1 MCGIA
6 GVILPHHVAS
16 PRSVVQEM
24 VASIRH
30 RGPDGSTFLDQGPM
44 ALGMCRLSINDLEGG
59 TQPLFNRS
67 KSVAVFY
74 NGEIYNYGSLR
85 AELEANG
92 VEFRT
97 HCDGEVICH
106 LYDRYGAGV
115 FARLDGMFAIA
126 LWDRATGQL
135 MLARDIPG
143 EKPLYYHQGSDGLFA
158 FASELAALRSV
169 PGVDLALNEQALW
182 DMPTFLWVPE
192 PDTVYRTIRA
202 LPRAH
207 YLTIRAGQVSLH
219 PYLNEFDDNRVDI
232 ETATPGEVIA
242 EIRRVVEAS
251 VKSRL
256 LSDVPVGSFLS
267 GGLDSSI
274 VATIAAREKGR
285 IDTFSIG
292 FEALSDPYH
301 GSADESEQAA
311 ETARHIGSRHHAIHV
326 TAKDFLAH
334 LDTLSGHAGQ
344 PYAVSSG
351 LGILSI
357 AEAARAAGIKVLL
370 SGDGADECFGGY
382 SWYAHLGA
390 YASVSAE
397 PLTANGIAAMHN
409 VGIPLAT
416 RLASLKPVSTPE
428 RAWGWHYYAHETEKH
443 QLFHADF
450 AHVMQSSLRHFE
462 APVAGEWEPLDYIA
476 QDRNFYFPNEMLSKV
491 DRMTMA
497 HSVEGRVPFAAPQVL
512 KLAGKLKFEH
522 MVSPSGVLKWML
534 RQAFADVLPVGVLQ
548 RPKHGF
554 NVPID
559 HWLKHEWSFLMDEA
573 FGSDSQLRKRG
584 MLSMGARQ
592 VADRMLHDPFRLNG
606 HALFS
611 MIMMNRW
618 LEHEAR

>member
-1 MCGIA
+1 MCGIV
-6 GVILPHHVAS
+6 GVILPHHAAS
-16 PRSVVQEM
+16 PRSVAQEM

-30 RGPDGSTFLDQGPM
+30 RGPDGATFLDQGPM

-85 AELEANG
+85 AELEASG

-126 LWDRATGQL
+126 LWDQVTGQL

-143 EKPLYYHQGSDGLFA
+143 EKPLYYHQGPDGLFA

-207 YLTIRAGQVSLH
+207 YLTIRAGQVSLR
-219 PYLNEFDDNRVDI
+219 PYRNEFDDTRLDL
-232 ETATPGEVIA
+232 EAATPGEAIN

-292 FEALSDPYH
+292 FEALSDAYH
-301 GSADESEQAA
+301 GFADESEQAA
-311 ETARHIGSRHHAIHV
+311 ETARFIGSRHHAIHV

-334 LDTLSGHAGQ
+334 LDTLNAHAGQ

-357 AEAARAAGIKVLL
+357 AKAARDSGIKVLL

-382 SWYAHLGA
+382 SWYAHLAA
-390 YASVSAE
+390 YSSATAE
-397 PLTANGIAAMHN
+397 GLTAHGIASMQNA
-409 VGIPLAT
+409 GIPLAS
-416 RLASLKPVSTPE
+416 RLSSLRSVSIPE
-428 RAWGWHYYAHETEKH
+428 RAWGWHYYAHEAEKH
-443 QLFHADF
+443 QLFDTDF
-450 AHVMQSSLRHFE
+450 SHSVRSSLRQFE
-462 APVAGEWEPLDYIA
+462 TAPSTGWGPLDYIA
-476 QDRNFYFPNEMLSKV
+476 HDRNFYFPNEMLSKV

-497 HSVEGRVPFAAPQVL
+497 YSVEGRVPFAAPQVL
-512 KLAGKLKFEH
+512 TLARKLKFEH
-522 MVSPSGVLKWML
+522 MVSPTGVLKWML
-534 RQAFADVLPVGVLQ
+534 RQAFADVLPAGVLE

-559 HWLKHEWSFLMDEA
+559 HWLKNEWSFLMDET

-584 MLSMGARQ
+584 MLSRDARQ
-592 VADRMLHDPFRLNG
+592 VADRMLHDQLRLNG
-606 HALFS
+606 HTLFS

-618 LEHEAR
+618 LEHETR